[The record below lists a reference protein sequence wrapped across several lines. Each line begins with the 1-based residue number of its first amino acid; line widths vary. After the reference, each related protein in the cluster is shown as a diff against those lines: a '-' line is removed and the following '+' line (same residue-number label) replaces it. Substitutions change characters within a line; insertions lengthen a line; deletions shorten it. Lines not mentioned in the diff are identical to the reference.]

1 MKELAARRATECAA
15 LCHTHS
21 RLSCRFASSLTASS
35 AGIKAKPYKL
45 GRLNRETEYVLQALG
60 LEAPDDLFA
69 LEPGTP
75 VAIVDTN
82 NPDELPDG
90 ISKVKLRGPP
100 RGLLSPRHLCLRPLH
115 FIVLV
120 PSAAAYARAGI
131 GRCRPRAACD

>member
-82 NPDELPDG
+82 NPQELPAEVSDVSHDMTPSSG
-90 ISKVKLRGPP
+90 GAPVDVSDISHGMA
-100 RGLLSPRHLCLRPLH
+100 RPE
-115 FIVLV
+115 V
-120 PSAAAYARAGI
+120 PIEVSES
-131 GRCRPRAACD
+131 